1 MEDKLKN
8 RNKLIRI
15 AGLSEGGWETVRL
28 YEASPLADDSED
40 ESRLKRA
47 ESRAVRSDRSQTA
60 TRHVTHLILV
70 TLLLVLVTHGRPHR
84 GTVCLLPF
92 KDRIIPVEASDLSQQ
107 EVHFQEPASPV
118 DHSVITGRPVRTSF
132 ESSLPEAQL
141 QSEGT
146 GTAKSEL
153 DLEDKYNIASF
164 DNDLI
169 LTNDY
174 YEYEQGQKEIIV
186 KRRLKNNIHFL
197 EDCSKSKQFCH

>member
-15 AGLSEGGWETVRL
+15 AGSSEGAGRQFAIMRQAPWRMTV
-28 YEASPLADDSED
+28 
-40 ESRLKRA
+40 KMRA
-47 ESRAVRSDRSQTA
+47 ESRAVRSDRSQTE

-70 TLLLVLVTHGRPHR
+70 TLLFGASNTWKASSGKCLPPSFQRQDYSCR
-84 GTVCLLPF
+84 GFRAQPT
-92 KDRIIPVEASDLSQQ
+92 K
-107 EVHFQEPASPV
+107 VHFQEPASPV
-118 DHSVITGRPVRTSF
+118 DHSVISGRPGRTSL

-164 DNDLI
+164 DNDFI